1 MITLGAIVTTA
12 WVVLFLF
19 IVFCIAGIHWK
30 SAKRQTGVVRRR
42 SLLKAAIIA
51 GLAVAVVLS
60 LAMP

>member
-1 MITLGAIVTTA
+1 MITFGAIVTTA

-30 SAKRQTGVVRRR
+30 SAKRQTGVVRRH

>member
-1 MITLGAIVTTA
+1 MITFGAIITTA

-19 IVFCIAGIHWK
+19 IVLCIAGIHWK
-30 SAKRQTGVVRRR
+30 SAKRQTGVSRRR

>member
-1 MITLGAIVTTA
+1 MIAFGAIVTTA

-30 SAKRQTGVVRRR
+30 SAKRQTGVARRR

>member
-1 MITLGAIVTTA
+1 MITFGAIVTTA

-30 SAKRQTGVVRRR
+30 SAKRQTGAARSR

-51 GLAVAVVLS
+51 GLAIAVVLS